1 MPNQEPT
8 PTTYLPPERR
18 QSPAMSHSAYVV
30 MKRLVHSLLLGVT
43 MVVAIITLMVYQ
55 QQQERWLKMQ
65 TSQPGQPL
73 ARQYSQ
79 ILAAPLVSKDNEA
92 LAALLANLQQEAT
105 VIEANVYDDRGMV
118 VAPLSHYTSVVSKAY
133 LNDIP
138 PVTHIQDIVND
149 SGATIG
155 YLRVIIDPVE
165 VLGKPLSL
173 QKSRMQILS
182 GCMFL
187 AFIAGIYL
195 TRGFYK
201 ARPALRQYRART
213 APATA
218 QFEEKRR

>member
-1 MPNQEPT
+1 MPKQQLT
-8 PTTYLPPERR
+8 STSYISSDRR
-18 QSPAMSHSAYVV
+18 QSPAFSHSAYVV

-43 MVVAIITLMVYQ
+43 IIVAITTLLEYQ
-55 QQQERWLKMQ
+55 QQQQRWLKMQ

-79 ILAAPLVSKDNEA
+79 ILAEPLATKDNEA
-92 LAALLANLQQEAT
+92 LATLLANLQQEPT

-118 VAPLSHYTSVVSKAY
+118 VAPLEHYTSVVSKAY
-133 LNDIP
+133 LSDIP

-149 SGATIG
+149 SGSTIG
-155 YLRVIIDPVE
+155 YLRVIIDPVV

-173 QKSRMQILS
+173 QKSRLQILF

-187 AFIAGIYL
+187 AFILGIYL

-201 ARPALRQYRART
+201 ARPALRQYRTRAA
-213 APATA
+213 APAA
-218 QFEEKRR
+218 QFDEKRR